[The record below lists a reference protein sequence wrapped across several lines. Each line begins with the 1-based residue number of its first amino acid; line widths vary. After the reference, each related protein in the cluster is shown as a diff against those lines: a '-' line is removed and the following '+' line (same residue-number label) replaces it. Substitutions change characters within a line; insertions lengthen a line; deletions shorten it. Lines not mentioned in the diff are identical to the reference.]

1 MKEYFNPLI
10 TTCENMKRE
19 LSYEMVE
26 WDLLLSDKDKNEYY
40 NAMKKLQ
47 DIIDMLEAM

>member
-1 MKEYFNPLI
+1 MKEYFSTLI

-19 LSYEMVE
+19 LAYEMTE

-40 NAMKKLQ
+40 KAMKKLQ
-47 DIIDMLEAM
+47 DVIDMLEAM